1 MATRE
6 EEDEG
11 GLLACFIAGKMV
23 ESTIV
28 AEINRGRGDPP

>member
-11 GLLACFIAGKMV
+11 GLLACFIAGKNGG
-23 ESTIV
+23 EYDSS
-28 AEINRGRGDPP
+28 RFQ